1 MRFTFVI
8 QSSRRINISVEIR
21 TDFCVVEIEICRIRF
36 SNRNKRP
43 DIFSAKIEISVK
55 PMSLSLDQQQKYYQQ
70 KKKGKLL
77 TDYLN
82 AENAGWLSMNLQCRI
97 D

>member
-1 MRFTFVI
+1 
-8 QSSRRINISVEIR
+8 
-21 TDFCVVEIEICRIRF
+21 
-36 SNRNKRP
+36 
-43 DIFSAKIEISVK
+43 
-55 PMSLSLDQQQKYYQQ
+55 MSLSLDQQQKYYQQ